1 MSAVREIRRRI
12 QSVKNMAQITKA
24 MEAVSA
30 SKMRRAL
37 TNVMASRAYSKRM
50 WDVINDLVDRYTP
63 TTDKPLHPL
72 LTSPPPTGTVAL
84 VLVTADRGLCGS
96 YNVEIIRE
104 GLRFI
109 RKQQEKGCSAKLLTV
124 GKRGRDYMI
133 RLGVDVIAEVTKL
146 SDRPTLMDTVPITR
160 VLLEGWERGE
170 FSSVCMAYTNFINVL
185 SRKPTIQPLLPLT
198 SFTEALEGSKVD
210 YVYEPNPLNVLS
222 QLLPRFVEVEV
233 YQAILE
239 SLASEHSA
247 RMVSMRNATENAN
260 DLTRELTLSYNK
272 ARQAAITKEITE
284 LTGGAAAL
292 EESRA

>member
-1 MSAVREIRRRI
+1 VSAVREIRRRI
-12 QSVKNMAQITKA
+12 RSVKNMAQITKA

-37 TNVMASRAYSKRM
+37 ANVVASRAYSQRM

-63 TTDKPLHPL
+63 PTGKPLHPL
-72 LTSPPPTGTVAL
+72 ILI
-84 VLVTADRGLCGS
+84 TADRGLCGA

-104 GLRFI
+104 AVRFI
-109 RKQQEKGCSAKLLTV
+109 REQQEKGVTV
-124 GKRGRDYMI
+124 KVLAVGQRGRDYMV
-133 RLGVDVIAEVTKL
+133 RLGADVIAELIKL
-146 SDRPTLMDTVPITR
+146 SDRPALLDTVPISR
-160 VLLEGWERGE
+160 VLLEGWERDE
-170 FSSVCMAYTNFINVL
+170 FDAVYLAYTDFVNVL
-185 SRKPTIQPLLPLT
+185 THQARIRRLLPLT
-198 SFTEALEGSKVD
+198 SFSEKVEGGKVD
-210 YVYEPNPLNVLS
+210 YIYEPDPLAVLS

-247 RMVSMRNATENAN
+247 RMVSMRNATDNAN
-260 DLTRELTLSYNK
+260 ELTKELTLSYNK

-292 EESRA
+292 EESR

>member
-12 QSVKNMAQITKA
+12 RSVKNMAQITKA

-37 TNVMASRAYSKRM
+37 DNVMASRAYSQRM
-50 WDVINDLVDRYTP
+50 WDVINDLVDRYTTP
-63 TTDKPLHPL
+63 NGKPLHSL
-72 LTSPPPTGTVAL
+72 LAPPPPTGRVAL
-84 VLVTADRGLCGS
+84 MLVTADRGLCGS
-96 YNVEIIRE
+96 YNVEIIRQ

-109 RKQQEKGCSAKLLTV
+109 RERQEEGLSVKLLTV
-124 GKRGRDYMI
+124 GQRGRNYMI
-133 RLGVDVIAEVTKL
+133 RLGADVIAEITKL
-146 SDRPTLMDTVPITR
+146 SDRPTLLDTVPITR

-170 FSSVCMAYTNFINVL
+170 FSAVCLAYTNFINVL
-185 SRKPTIQPLLPLT
+185 ARKPIIQPLLPLT
-198 SFTEALEGSKVD
+198 SFTAAIEGSKVD
-210 YVYEPNPLNVLS
+210 YIYEPDPLTVLS
-222 QLLPRFVEVEV
+222 QLLPRFVEVQV

-260 DLTRELTLSYNK
+260 ELTQELTLSYNK

-284 LTGGAAAL
+284 LTGGAASL

>member
-1 MSAVREIRRRI
+1 VSAVREIRRRI
-12 QSVKNMAQITKA
+12 RSVKNMAQITKA

-37 TNVMASRAYSKRM
+37 ANVVASRAYSQRM

-63 TTDKPLHPL
+63 PTGKPLHPL
-72 LTSPPPTGTVAL
+72 LAPRPATRTVAL
-84 VLVTADRGLCGS
+84 ILITADRGLCGA

-104 GLRFI
+104 AVRFI
-109 RKQQEKGCSAKLLTV
+109 REQQEKGVTV
-124 GKRGRDYMI
+124 KVLAVGQRGRDYMV
-133 RLGVDVIAEVTKL
+133 RLGADVIAELIKL
-146 SDRPTLMDTVPITR
+146 SDRPALLDTVPISR
-160 VLLEGWERGE
+160 VLLEGWERDE
-170 FSSVCMAYTNFINVL
+170 FDAVYLAYTDFVNVL
-185 SRKPTIQPLLPLT
+185 THQARIRRLLPLT
-198 SFTEALEGSKVD
+198 SFSEKVEGGKVD
-210 YVYEPNPLNVLS
+210 YIYEPDPLAVLS

-247 RMVSMRNATENAN
+247 RMVSMRNATDNAN
-260 DLTRELTLSYNK
+260 ELTKELTLSYNK

-292 EESRA
+292 EESR

>member
-12 QSVKNMAQITKA
+12 RSVKNMAQITKA

-37 TNVMASRAYSKRM
+37 ANVMASRAYSQRM

-63 TTDKPLHPL
+63 PTGKPLHPL
-72 LTSPPPTGTVAL
+72 LAPPPAAGAVAL
-84 VLVTADRGLCGS
+84 VLITADRGLCGS

-104 GLRFI
+104 AVRFI
-109 RKQQEKGCSAKLLTV
+109 REQQEKGVAVKVLTV
-124 GKRGRDYMI
+124 GQRGRDYMV
-133 RLGVDVIAEVTKL
+133 RLGADVIAELIKL
-146 SDRPTLMDTVPITR
+146 SDRPSLLDTVPISR
-160 VLLEGWERGE
+160 VLLEGWEKGE
-170 FSSVCMAYTNFINVL
+170 FDAVYLAYTDFVNVL
-185 SRKPTIQPLLPLT
+185 TRRPHIHPLLPLT
-198 SFTEALEGSKVD
+198 AFSEQAEGGKVD
-210 YVYEPNPLNVLS
+210 YLYEPDPVEVLS

-247 RMVSMRNATENAN
+247 RMVSMRNATDNAN

-292 EESRA
+292 EESRQ